1 MFNST
6 LKNDALAI
14 HQKAADRYDASYKDM
29 MSANSKLYE
38 SRTNAIQLTK
48 VVEEFINSIANTPKE
63 FDKKMGLV
71 REEIQHFK
79 ETEEYAKEALNNE
92 IHSGVNIMAAM
103 AAGNAFASMA
113 PTVAMQIATTF
124 GKASTGTA
132 IKALSGAAAQ
142 KAALA
147 WLGGGALSAG
157 GAGIAGG
164 QALLALAGPIG
175 WSITAA
181 SAGVSLISMTKKN
194 KKISNEAIENAKQIM
209 VAKEKLDEITKRI
222 EDLYKKTDM
231 LHNRL
236 REQLEQVYDLKGRD
250 YATLDKSKQTM
261 LGATVN
267 NTLSLVSLINVVIE

>member
-236 REQLEQVYDLKGRD
+236 KEQLEQVYSFKGRD
-250 YATLDKSKQTM
+250 YATLDKNKQTM
-261 LGATVN
+261 LGTIVN